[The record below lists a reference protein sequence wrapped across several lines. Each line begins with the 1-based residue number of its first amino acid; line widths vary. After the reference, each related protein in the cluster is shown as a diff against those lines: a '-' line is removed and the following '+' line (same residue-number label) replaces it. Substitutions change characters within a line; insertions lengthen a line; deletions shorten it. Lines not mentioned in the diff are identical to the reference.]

1 MTDETTQSDY
11 GPVEAACRSAVASM
25 GDLTGIQSP
34 LAESSY
40 VLARAVDNREGRGLG
55 AAAVA
60 RELRETLMALKEA
73 SDAGGA
79 SDELDDFLSSAVG
92 DGPKS

>member
-1 MTDETTQSDY
+1 MDE
-11 GPVEAACRSAVASM
+11 
-25 GDLTGIQSP
+25 LTGIQKP

-40 VLARAVDNREGRGLG
+40 VLARQIDSGKARGMG

-60 RELRETLMALKEA
+60 RELRETLTTLKEA

-79 SDELDDFLSSAVG
+79 SNELDDFLRSPVVNPAN
-92 DGPKS
+92 